1 MSQSQKQRPTLG
13 VVIRFKNSAATLPAV
28 VEALSK
34 QTRQPDL
41 IIGVNNGSTDA
52 SASILSSAGA
62 RIIDWTKP
70 YSHPQVLNFALNHCH
85 TDLVLVL
92 SSHTVLNSTDAVE
105 KLAGAMTD
113 PRTACASGK
122 WDSDPFYSDA
132 IDWDELKTK
141 GLKFGSIYTN
151 SMGILRRS
159 LWEQCPFD
167 ESISTMEDC
176 VWALEQVHCGHLC
189 RRVRIDFSYQ
199 RSTADRT
206 FVFAAHTFQLA
217 ARHDLRVT
225 WLGPIATIKSLISG
239 TFDPQVLSSPA
250 RKQERRIH
258 VDRLKAWAY
267 GRWMKNLS
275 E

>member
-1 MSQSQKQRPTLG
+1 MNQSQKLRPTLG
-13 VVIRFKNSAATLPAV
+13 VVIRFKNSATTLPAV

-34 QTRQPDL
+34 QTRQPEL

-85 TDLVLVL
+85 TDLILVL

-105 KLAGAMTD
+105 KLAGSLTD

-132 IDWDELKTK
+132 IDWNELKTK

-151 SMGILRRS
+151 SMGLLRRS

-176 VWALEQVHCGHLC
+176 VWALEQVRRGHLC
-189 RRVRIDFSYQ
+189 RRVQIDFSYQ
-199 RSTADRT
+199 RSTTDRT

-225 WLGPIATIKSLISG
+225 WLGPIGTIRSLISG
-239 TFDPQVLSSPA
+239 TFDPHVLSNPTM
-250 RKQERRIH
+250 KQERRNH
-258 VDRLKAWAY
+258 LDRLKAWAY
-267 GRWMKNLS
+267 GRWKKKLS